1 MNTFS
6 IDGLFVADKVGQGN
20 LLSSWY
26 ETVQY
31 IVLEFGYL
39 HMLVWFKSVIS
50 FKGCIT
56 LK

>member
-26 ETVQY
+26 ETIQY